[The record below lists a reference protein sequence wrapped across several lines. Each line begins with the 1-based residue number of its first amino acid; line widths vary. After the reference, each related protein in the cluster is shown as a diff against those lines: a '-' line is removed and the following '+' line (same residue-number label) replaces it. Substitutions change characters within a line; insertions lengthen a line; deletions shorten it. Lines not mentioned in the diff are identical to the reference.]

1 MAKIL
6 MEGLLLEMN
15 RVRDLITIYSGLPGG
30 VGFIPASLMKRD
42 IQDAERAI
50 STGDVIQMLICFKK
64 LKFCE

>member
-15 RVRDLITIYSGLPGG
+15 RVRNLITIYSRLPGG
-30 VGFIPASLMKRD
+30 VGFIAASLMKKD